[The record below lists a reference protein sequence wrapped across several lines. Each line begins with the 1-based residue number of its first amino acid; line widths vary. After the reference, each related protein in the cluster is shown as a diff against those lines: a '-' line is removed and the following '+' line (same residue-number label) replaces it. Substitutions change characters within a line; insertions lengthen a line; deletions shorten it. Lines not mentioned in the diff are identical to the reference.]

1 MDDSQSPQTSLRGRA
16 VLARVTSYLGL
27 LLGLA
32 GLFVALVIFGD
43 LRPDFAA
50 LGYLVAL
57 AFVAFLPMPVRTVTR
72 ILEVPAIAPPPG
84 GADDDV
90 MAAFAEA
97 LGEACLVLDRRGA
110 VAYRNQAAAG
120 QYPNVQKGKVLT
132 LVMRNPELVAAVDAA
147 LRTGTPHSFELH
159 ETLPSETW
167 DRVTVAPIRS
177 PGSDWLEADDRHLLV
192 TFQSLT
198 ELKRVDA
205 MRTDFIA
212 NASHELRTPLASLL
226 GFIDTLLGPAARDA
240 VAREKFLAIM
250 RGQAD
255 RMSRL
260 IDDLLSLSRIEMYQ
274 HVRPTGSVDL
284 AGLLR
289 EVREGLQT
297 QAKAAEIDVVMDLP
311 EGPVMVTGDR
321 NQLYEVFENLVD
333 NAIKYGADGKTVD
346 VSLSAV
352 DRGGFRHLI
361 SVVDHGPG
369 VEPEHVP
376 RMTERF
382 YRIEV
387 ETSRKKKG
395 TGLGL
400 AIVKHIVQRH
410 RGQISIKSRPG
421 EGLRVDVMLP

>member
-1 MDDSQSPQTSLRGRA
+1 MDESQSPHVFSRSQSF
-16 VLARVTSYLGL
+16 LARFVNYAGL

-32 GLFVALVIFGD
+32 GLFVALVLFGN

-50 LGYLVAL
+50 LGFLFVMG
-57 AFVAFLPMPVRTVTR
+57 FVAVLPLPVETVTR
-72 ILEVPAIAPPPG
+72 VVEIAPPPEAPK
-84 GADDDV
+84 ADITQV
-90 MAAFAEA
+90 MAAFTEA
-97 LGEACLVLDRRGA
+97 LGEACLVLDRRGT
-110 VAYRNQAAAG
+110 VAYRNQAAAR
-120 QYPNVQKGKVLT
+120 QYNNVQPGKVLT
-132 LVMRNPELVAAVDAA
+132 LVMRNPDLVAAVEAT
-147 LRTGTPHSFELH
+147 LRTGAPHSFELH

-167 DRVTVAPIRS
+167 DRVTVAPIRT
-177 PGSDWLEADDRHLLV
+177 PESDWLDEDDRHLLV

-212 NASHELRTPLASLL
+212 NASHELRTPLASLV

-240 VAREKFLAIM
+240 VAREKFLGIM
-250 RGQAD
+250 RGQAE

-297 QAKAAEIDVVMDLP
+297 QARAAELEVVLTLP
-311 EGPVMVTGDR
+311 EGPVPVTGDR

-333 NAIKYGADGKTVD
+333 NAIKYGGDGKTVD
-346 VSLSAV
+346 VSLVAIS
-352 DRGGFRHLI
+352 RGGFKHLV

-382 YRIEV
+382 YRIDAD
-387 ETSRKKKG
+387 TSRKKKG

-410 RGQISIKSRPG
+410 RGQMTIKSKPG

>member
-1 MDDSQSPQTSLRGRA
+1 MDDSQSPQTLLRSQA
-16 VLARVTSYLGL
+16 LLARLAGFAAL
-27 LLGLA
+27 LFGLA
-32 GLFVALVIFGD
+32 GLFVALVFFGN
-43 LRPDFAA
+43 LRPDIAV
-50 LGYLVAL
+50 LGYLVAV
-57 AFVAFLPMPVRTVTR
+57 AFVLFLPMPVKTVTR
-72 ILEVPAIAPPPG
+72 LVEAPVPLAEPG
-84 GADDDV
+84 EDSDKV
-90 MAAFAEA
+90 TAAFTEA
-97 LGEACLVLDRRGA
+97 LGEPCLVLDGRGT
-110 VAYRNQAAAG
+110 VSYRNQAAAR
-120 QYPNVQKGKVLT
+120 QYPNVQPGKVLT
-132 LVMRNPELVAAVDAA
+132 LVMRNPELVGAVDAA

-167 DRVTVAPIRS
+167 DRVTVAPIRH
-177 PGSDWLEADDRHLLV
+177 PESDWLDEDDRHLLV

-240 VAREKFLAIM
+240 VAREKFLGIM
-250 RGQAD
+250 RGQAE

-297 QAKAAEIDVVMDLP
+297 QAKAADLDVVLQLP
-311 EGPVMVTGDR
+311 EGPVTVTGDR
-321 NQLYEVFENLVD
+321 SQLYEVFENLVD
-333 NAIKYGADGKTVD
+333 NALKYGADGKTVE
-346 VSLSAV
+346 VSLTNINRS
-352 DRGGFRHLI
+352 GFKHLV

-410 RGQISIKSRPG
+410 RGQMSIKSKPG

>member
-1 MDDSQSPQTSLRGRA
+1 MDDFQSYATLRSEDI
-16 VLARVTSYLGL
+16 RVR
-27 LLGLA
+27 LLGFATLLAGMA
-32 GLFVALVIFGD
+32 GLFVALVIFGN
-43 LRPDFAA
+43 LRPDLAV
-50 LGYLVAL
+50 LGYLVVV
-57 AFVAFLPMPVRTVTR
+57 AFVALLPLPIKTVTR
-72 ILEVPAIAPPPG
+72 LIEAPAPAHDPG
-84 GADDDV
+84 DDNDKV
-90 MAAFAEA
+90 MAAFTEA
-97 LGEACLVLDRRGA
+97 LGEPGLVLDGRGA
-110 VAYRNQAAAG
+110 VAYRNQAATR
-120 QYPNVQKGKVLT
+120 QYPNVQPGKLLT
-132 LVMRNPELVAAVDAA
+132 LVMRNPDLVAAVDAA
-147 LRTGTPHSFELH
+147 LRTGTPQTFELH

-167 DRVTVAPIRS
+167 DRVTVAPIRH
-177 PGSDWLEADDRHLLV
+177 PENDWLEEEDRNLLV

-240 VAREKFLAIM
+240 VAREKFLGIM

-297 QAKAAEIDVVMDLP
+297 QAKAAELDVVLDLP
-311 EGPVMVTGDR
+311 QGPVMVTGDR
-321 NQLYEVFENLVD
+321 SQLYEVFENLVD
-333 NAIKYGADGKTVD
+333 NALKYGADGKTVE
-346 VSLSAV
+346 VSLSPIN
-352 DRGGFRHLI
+352 RGGFKHLI

-410 RGQISIKSRPG
+410 RGQMSIRSKPG

>member
-1 MDDSQSPQTSLRGRA
+1 MDESQSPHVFSRSQSF
-16 VLARVTSYLGL
+16 LARFVNYAGL

-32 GLFVALVIFGD
+32 GLFVALVLFGN

-50 LGYLVAL
+50 LGFLFVMG
-57 AFVAFLPMPVRTVTR
+57 FVAVLPLPVETVTR
-72 ILEVPAIAPPPG
+72 VVEIVPPPAAPK
-84 GADDDV
+84 ADMTQV
-90 MAAFAEA
+90 MAAFTEA
-97 LGEACLVLDRRGA
+97 LGEACLVLDRRGT
-110 VAYRNQAAAG
+110 VAYRNQAAAR
-120 QYPNVQKGKVLT
+120 QYNNVQPGKVLT
-132 LVMRNPELVAAVDAA
+132 LVMRNPDLVAAVEAT
-147 LRTGTPHSFELH
+147 LRTGAPHSFELH

-167 DRVTVAPIRS
+167 DRVTVAPIRT
-177 PGSDWLEADDRHLLV
+177 PESDWLDEDDRHLLV

-212 NASHELRTPLASLL
+212 NASHELRTPLASLV

-240 VAREKFLAIM
+240 VAREKFLGIM
-250 RGQAD
+250 RGQAE

-297 QAKAAEIDVVMDLP
+297 QARAAELEVVMTLP
-311 EGPVMVTGDR
+311 GGPVPVTGDR

-333 NAIKYGADGKTVD
+333 NAIKYGGDGKTVD
-346 VSLSAV
+346 VSLVAIS
-352 DRGGFRHLI
+352 RGGFKHLV

-382 YRIEV
+382 YRIDAD
-387 ETSRKKKG
+387 TSRKKKG

-410 RGQISIKSRPG
+410 RGQMTIKSKPG

>member
-1 MDDSQSPQTSLRGRA
+1 MDDSQSHPTTLSGQA
-16 VLARVTSYLGL
+16 VLSRLTGFAAL
-27 LLGLA
+27 LTGLA
-32 GLFVALVIFGD
+32 GLFLALVVFGN
-43 LRPDFAA
+43 LRPDLAVLA
-50 LGYLVAL
+50 YLVAV
-57 AFVAFLPMPVRTVTR
+57 AFVALLPLPVKTVTR
-72 ILEVPAIAPPPG
+72 LVEAPALLVPPG
-84 GADDDV
+84 ADADKV
-90 MAAFAEA
+90 MAAFTEA
-97 LGEACLVLDRRGA
+97 LGEAGLVLDGRGA
-110 VAYRNQAAAG
+110 VAYRNQAAAR
-120 QYPNVQKGKVLT
+120 QYPNVQPGKLLT
-132 LVMRNPELVAAVDAA
+132 LMMRNPELVAAVDAA
-147 LRTGTPHSFELH
+147 LRTGTPQSFELH

-167 DRVTVAPIRS
+167 DRVTVAPIRH
-177 PGSDWLEADDRHLLV
+177 PDSDWLEEDDRHLLV

-240 VAREKFLAIM
+240 VAREKFLGIM
-250 RGQAD
+250 RGQAE

-297 QAKAAEIDVVMDLP
+297 QAKAAELDVVLDLP
-311 EGPVMVTGDR
+311 EGPVTVVGDR

-333 NAIKYGADGKTVD
+333 NALKYGVGGKTVE
-346 VSLSAV
+346 VSLGTF
-352 DRGGFRHLI
+352 DRGGFKHLV

-410 RGQISIKSRPG
+410 RGQMTIKSKPG
-421 EGLRVDVMLP
+421 QGLRVDVMLP

>member
-1 MDDSQSPQTSLRGRA
+1 MDDSQSHQPMRGGPL
-16 VLARVTSYLGL
+16 LARLSASAM
-27 LLGLA
+27 LLGALA
-32 GLFVALVIFGD
+32 LLFVLLVA
-43 LRPDFAA
+43 FAA
-50 LGYLVAL
+50 LRAEVAL
-57 AFVAFLPMPVRTVTR
+57 IAYVLAAGLVMLLPQASGEASS
-72 ILEVPAIAPPPG
+72 IGLPALPDAEP
-84 GADDDV
+84 DDDST

-97 LGEACLVLDRRGA
+97 LGDPCLLLDRRGA
-110 VAYRNQAAAG
+110 VAYRNQAAAR
-120 QYPNVQKGKVLT
+120 QYPNVQLGKLLT
-132 LVMRNPELVAAVDAA
+132 LVMRNPELIAAVDAA
-147 LRTGTPHSFELH
+147 LKGGTRHEFELH

-167 DRVTVAPIRS
+167 DRVTVAPIRH
-177 PGSDWLEADDRHLLV
+177 PGSNWLKGRDRHLLV
-192 TFQSLT
+192 TFHSLT

-226 GFIDTLLGPAARDA
+226 GFIDTLLGPAARDTA
-240 VAREKFLAIM
+240 AREKFLGIM

-274 HVRPTGSVDL
+274 HVLPTGSVDL
-284 AGLLR
+284 KGLLR

-297 QAKAAEIDVVMDLP
+297 QAKAAEIEIVLDLP
-311 EGPVMVTGDR
+311 EEPVSVTGDR
-321 NQLYEVFENLVD
+321 SQLYEVFENLID
-333 NAIKYGADGKTVD
+333 NAIKYGADGKSVE
-346 VSLSAV
+346 VSLSAIE
-352 DRGGFRHLI
+352 RGAFHHLV
-361 SVVDHGPG
+361 SVQDHGPG

-382 YRIEV
+382 YRVEA

-410 RGQISIKSRPG
+410 RGQMSITSSPG

>member
-1 MDDSQSPQTSLRGRA
+1 MDESQSPHVFSRSQSF
-16 VLARVTSYLGL
+16 LARFVNYAGL

-32 GLFVALVIFGD
+32 GLFVALVLFGN
-43 LRPDFAA
+43 LRPDFAV
-50 LGYLVAL
+50 LGFLFVMG
-57 AFVAFLPMPVRTVTR
+57 FVAVLPLPVETVTR
-72 ILEVPAIAPPPG
+72 VVEIVPPPEAPK
-84 GADDDV
+84 ADMTQV
-90 MAAFAEA
+90 MAAFTEA
-97 LGEACLVLDRRGA
+97 LGEACLVLDRRGT
-110 VAYRNQAAAG
+110 VAYRNQAAAR
-120 QYPNVQKGKVLT
+120 QYNNVQPGKVLT
-132 LVMRNPELVAAVDAA
+132 LVMRNPDLVAAVEAT
-147 LRTGTPHSFELH
+147 LRTGAPHSFELH

-167 DRVTVAPIRS
+167 DRVTVAPIRT
-177 PGSDWLEADDRHLLV
+177 PESDWLDEDDRHLLV

-212 NASHELRTPLASLL
+212 NASHELRTPLASLV

-240 VAREKFLAIM
+240 VAREKFLGIM
-250 RGQAD
+250 RGQAE

-297 QAKAAEIDVVMDLP
+297 QARAAELEVVMTLP
-311 EGPVMVTGDR
+311 EGPVPVTGDR

-333 NAIKYGADGKTVD
+333 NAIKYGGDGKTVD
-346 VSLSAV
+346 VSLVAIS
-352 DRGGFRHLI
+352 RGGFKHLV

-382 YRIEV
+382 YRIDAD
-387 ETSRKKKG
+387 TSRKKKG

-410 RGQISIKSRPG
+410 RGQMTIKSKPG

>member
-1 MDDSQSPQTSLRGRA
+1 M
-16 VLARVTSYLGL
+16 
-27 LLGLA
+27 
-32 GLFVALVIFGD
+32 FIALVLFGN
-43 LRPDFAA
+43 LRPDIAF
-50 LGYLVAL
+50 LGYVVAVG
-57 AFVAFLPMPVRTVTR
+57 FVAFLPMPVRTITR
-72 ILEVPAIAPPPG
+72 IVETPVPVELPKAE
-84 GADDDV
+84 DDKV
-90 MAAFAEA
+90 IAAFAEA
-97 LGEACLVLDRRGA
+97 LGEPCLVLDGRGA
-110 VAYRNQAAAG
+110 VSYRNQAAAR
-120 QYPNVQKGKVLT
+120 QYSNVQPGKVLT
-132 LVMRNPELVAAVDAA
+132 LVMRNPELVGAVDAA

-167 DRVTVAPIRS
+167 DRVTVAPIRH
-177 PGSDWLEADDRHLLV
+177 PESDWLEQYDRHLLV

-240 VAREKFLAIM
+240 VAREKFLGIM
-250 RGQAD
+250 RGQAE

-297 QAKAAEIDVVMDLP
+297 QAKAAALDVVLDLP
-311 EGPVMVTGDR
+311 DGPVPVTGDR
-321 NQLYEVFENLVD
+321 SQLYEVFENLVD
-333 NAIKYGADGKTVD
+333 NAIKYGGEGKTVE
-346 VSLSAV
+346 VSLTPINRS
-352 DRGGFRHLI
+352 GFRYLV

-410 RGQISIKSRPG
+410 RGQMSIRSKPG

>member
-1 MDDSQSPQTSLRGRA
+1 MDESQSPHVFSRSQSF
-16 VLARVTSYLGL
+16 LARFVNYAGL

-32 GLFVALVIFGD
+32 GLFVALVLFGN
-43 LRPDFAA
+43 LRPDFAV
-50 LGYLVAL
+50 LGFLFVMG
-57 AFVAFLPMPVRTVTR
+57 FVAVLPLPVETVTR
-72 ILEVPAIAPPPG
+72 VVEIVPPPEAPK
-84 GADDDV
+84 ADITQV
-90 MAAFAEA
+90 MAAFTEA
-97 LGEACLVLDRRGA
+97 LGEACLVLDRRGT
-110 VAYRNQAAAG
+110 VAYRNQAAAR
-120 QYPNVQKGKVLT
+120 QYNNVQPGKVLT
-132 LVMRNPELVAAVDAA
+132 LVMRNPDLVAAVEAT
-147 LRTGTPHSFELH
+147 LRTGAPHSFELH

-167 DRVTVAPIRS
+167 DRVTVAPIRT
-177 PGSDWLEADDRHLLV
+177 PESDWLDEDGRHLLV

-212 NASHELRTPLASLL
+212 NASHELRTPLASLV

-240 VAREKFLAIM
+240 VAREKFLGIM
-250 RGQAD
+250 RGQAE

-297 QAKAAEIDVVMDLP
+297 QARAAELEVVMTLP
-311 EGPVMVTGDR
+311 EGPVPVTGDR

-333 NAIKYGADGKTVD
+333 NAIKYGGDGKTVD
-346 VSLSAV
+346 VSLVAIS
-352 DRGGFRHLI
+352 RGGFKHLV

-382 YRIEV
+382 YRIDAD
-387 ETSRKKKG
+387 TSRKKKG

-410 RGQISIKSRPG
+410 RGQMTIKSKPG